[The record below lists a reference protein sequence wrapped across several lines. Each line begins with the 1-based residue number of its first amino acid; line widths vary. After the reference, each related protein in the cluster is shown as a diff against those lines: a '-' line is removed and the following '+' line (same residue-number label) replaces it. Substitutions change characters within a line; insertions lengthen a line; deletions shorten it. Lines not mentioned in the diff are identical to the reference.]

1 MKQLQKESNLYLI
14 SKKKIIIVKG
24 RDMEENKELVL
35 FENSRIRRQMYKGE
49 WFYSIID
56 IIEVLTNS
64 NRPRKYWDD
73 LKKKLEEENFF
84 ELSDNIGQLK
94 MIAKDGKNRLTDC
107 ANRQTIFRLIQS
119 IPSPNAEPFKQWF
132 AQLAEERI
140 QEIIDPSIAIERAKQ
155 TYLKKGYNEEW
166 TNTRIKGIG
175 TRNDLTNEWKNRGAT
190 TKDYAILTDEI
201 SKGTFGITTGQHKAL
216 KKIGKQSLR
225 DNMSAM
231 ELALMTLAE
240 VTTTEIHKA
249 NDSQGVKELKQD
261 AHDGGEIA
269 SETRK
274 NIEAK
279 LGKPVVTSE
288 NAKNFRK
295 NEKTIKKETTKKI
308 DN

>member
-1 MKQLQKESNLYLI
+1 MEEN
-14 SKKKIIIVKG
+14 KIN
-24 RDMEENKELVL
+24 ENKELVL
-35 FENSRIRRQMYKGE
+35 FENSRIRRQMYNDE
-49 WFYSIID
+49 WYYSIVD
-56 IIEVLTNS
+56 IIEILTES
-64 NRPRKYWDD
+64 KDPTDYWSK
-73 LKKKLEEENFF
+73 LKKRIDAEEFA
-84 ELSDNIGQLK
+84 ELSTNCRQLK
-94 MIAKDGKNRLTDC
+94 LVAKDGKKRPTDC

-119 IPSPNAEPFKQWF
+119 VPSPNAEPFKQWF

-140 QEIIDPSIAIERAKQ
+140 QEIIDPSIAIERARQ
-155 TYLKKGYNEEW
+155 TYLKKGYDEEW

-175 TRNDLTNEWKNRGAT
+175 ARNDLTNEWKNRGAT
-190 TKDYAILTDEI
+190 TKDYGILTDEI

-216 KKIGKQSLR
+216 KRIGKQNLR

-240 VTTTEIHKA
+240 VTTTEIHKT
-249 NDSQGVKELKQD
+249 NDSQGMEELKQD

-269 SETRK
+269 SVTRK

-288 NAKNFRK
+288 NAKDFRTTK
-295 NEKTIKKETTKKI
+295 KTIKKNTTKKI